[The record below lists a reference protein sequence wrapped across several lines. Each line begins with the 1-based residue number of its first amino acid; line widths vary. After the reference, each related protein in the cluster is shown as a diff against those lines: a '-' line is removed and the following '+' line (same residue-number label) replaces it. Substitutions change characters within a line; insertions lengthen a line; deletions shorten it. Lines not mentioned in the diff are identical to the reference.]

1 MLIRPGSSTH
11 TIGFDERIVTLNTTA
26 TASGLTAVA
35 PSPTVGVA
43 GWYMLFIINSAGI
56 PSTAKWIHIG

>member
-11 TIGFDERIVTLNTTA
+11 TIGFDEGSLITTA